1 MQLKWAK
8 KKTIKDEMNYMEV
21 RCLQEDWGY

>member
-8 KKTIKDEMNYMEV
+8 MKAVREKMNYMEV
-21 RCLQEDWGY
+21 RCLHEDQGY